1 MKIFWEN
8 IERYPRFLITTILGL
23 ITLIIE
29 NIFKIL
35 SKRLRKKS
43 NNILNRAI
51 FICFLIIFLI
61 LAITCISMILNI

>member
-35 SKRLRKKS
+35 SKRLLKKS